1 MHSMAQNPD
10 QWFADIAKSPM
21 PASLA
26 VSVLIHLLLVV
37 CIALIIRAM
46 PAVVAPQN
54 NTPPSLAAT
63 LAAVPAA
70 QPVLEMLQELPPPSP
85 FQPMDSP
92 PQTADSSPVSS
103 AAATP
108 LLHTPLAGISVNPAT
123 AVIEEEFAPV
133 GHINNSTGNGR
144 DDFGPRLPDQMQ
156 ERFPEAASV
165 TPTPIGSLSALYP
178 TKAARQGR
186 SMKLSALLMI
196 DAAGNITE
204 ARVLPNDPS
213 FAAAIIAALKGARF
227 KPAERAGKPVPYWTV
242 LEFRFKIDGPTG
254 PDGKRLDQ

>member
-1 MHSMAQNPD
+1 MAQTPVRWWD
-10 QWFADIAKSPM
+10 GITQSRM

-26 VSVLIHLLLVV
+26 VSLLIHLLLLV
-37 CIALIIRAM
+37 CITLIVREM
-46 PAVVAPQN
+46 PAVVAPRN
-54 NTPPSLAAT
+54 STAASLAAT
-63 LAAVPAA
+63 LAMAPAA
-70 QPVLEMLQELPPPSP
+70 QPVLEMLQELPPPAP
-85 FQPMDSP
+85 LPPMASP
-92 PQTADSSPVSS
+92 PQTADSAPVSS

-156 ERFPEAASV
+156 ERFPDGASV

-196 DAAGNITE
+196 DASGNITE

-227 KPAERAGKPVPYWTV
+227 KPAERAGKAIPYWTV